1 MFQRK
6 EEQPLQHGKTM
17 TPKEFEHL
25 VEHSP
30 DTRYEYMH
38 GRVYAM
44 AGGTANHSRL
54 TNQFYRLL
62 EDQLTSGPCHPFSD
76 MYVALAED
84 SRVLPDVVV
93 TCNVSDYRNNATL
106 IRFPRL
112 IVEVLSTSTERTD
125 RNEKFLA
132 YTKLP
137 SLEEYVLV
145 HQYRKL
151 VEVYRKADGWV
162 THIYHPGEEIELV
175 SLDIRVSL
183 DELYIVLL

>member
-6 EEQPLQHGKTM
+6 EEPPFQHGRAM
-17 TPKEFEHL
+17 TPTEFEHL

-30 DTRYEYMH
+30 DTRYEYMY

-54 TNQFYRLL
+54 INKFYQLL
-62 EDQLTSGPCHPFSD
+62 ENQLTSGSCHPFSD
-76 MYVALAED
+76 MYVMLAEN

-93 TCNVSDYRNNATL
+93 TCNASDYRNNATL

-112 IVEVLSTSTERTD
+112 IVEVLSTSTERID
-125 RNEKFLA
+125 RNEKFFA
-132 YTKLP
+132 YIELP

-145 HQYRKL
+145 HQYRKQ
-151 VEVYRKADGWV
+151 VEVYRKIDGWIA
-162 THIYHPGEEIELV
+162 HIYQQGEKIHLAI
-175 SLDIRVSL
+175 LDIDISL
-183 DELYIVLL
+183 DELYTVLL